1 MNWNNAFHIQ
11 KQALR
16 GLLKVIRYKTINFRD
31 VSGLYTGRDGT
42 TIKISYKDIDLAQPA
57 NGENG
62 LNGH

>member
-1 MNWNNAFHIQ
+1 M
-11 KQALR
+11 

-31 VSGLYTGRDGT
+31 VYGLYTGRDGT
-42 TIKISYKDIDLAQPA
+42 TIKISYKDIDLAQPV